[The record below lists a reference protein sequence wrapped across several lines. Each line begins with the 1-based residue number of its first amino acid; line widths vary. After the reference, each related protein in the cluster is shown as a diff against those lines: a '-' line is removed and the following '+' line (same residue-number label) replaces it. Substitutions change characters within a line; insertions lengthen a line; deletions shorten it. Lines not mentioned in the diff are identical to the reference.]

1 MTNEESEKLRLL
13 NDGPNPSPRQRK
25 NLKPST
31 KDKETTQAGTKTGGV
46 QVSGQTEPTNVVF
59 RPNEGPQTDF
69 LASNEFQVLY
79 GGAAG
84 GGKSYAML
92 VDPLR
97 SAHNKNFNA
106 LLLRRTNDEL
116 RDLIQES
123 KKLYPQVFPKAQW
136 KEREHTWVFPSG
148 ARLWMSFVDRD
159 DDVMRYQGQQFT
171 WVGFDELT
179 QWSTPYAWNY
189 LSSRLRTTDPTLKVA
204 MRASTNPG
212 GPGAWWVKK
221 MFIDPAVPGTS
232 FWATDMESGETLTD
246 IDPES
251 ETYGQPLFK
260 RKFVPAKLKDNP
272 YLTRDPSYRLTLMSM
287 PEHQRR
293 QLLEGDWDAADGVA
307 FPEWRSALHTI
318 EPFDIPRGWTK
329 FRSCDYGYGSY
340 SGVLWYAVSPS
351 NQIIVYREM
360 YVKKR
365 LAVDLADDIVK
376 IERDDGNIVYG
387 VLDSSMWHQRGDY
400 GPSLAEKMMARGCR
414 WRPSDRSKGARV
426 SSKNEIH
433 RLLQV
438 NEFTNEPG
446 LVVFNTCRNL
456 ISQLPSIPLDRKNPE
471 DVDTTYEHDHLYD
484 ALRYGV
490 QSRPRFHDYGDDE
503 FFTKNQFDDY
513 VAADPV
519 FGY

>member
-1 MTNEESEKLRLL
+1 MKVS
-13 NDGPNPSPRQRK
+13 SPQ
-25 NLKPST
+25 
-31 KDKETTQAGTKTGGV
+31 KDDD
-46 QVSGQTEPTNVVF
+46 NVVF
-59 RPNEGPQTDF
+59 KPNEGPQTTF
-69 LASNEFQVLY
+69 LASDEFQVLY

-97 SAHNKNFNA
+97 QVHNKNFNG
-106 LLLRRTNDEL
+106 LLVRRTNDEL
-116 RDLIQES
+116 RDLIQTS
-123 KKLYPQVFPKAQW
+123 KILYKQVFPTAVW

-148 ARLWMSFVDRD
+148 ARLWMSFVDKD

-179 QWSTPYAWNY
+179 QWPTPYAWNY
-189 LSSRLRTTDPTLKVA
+189 LSSRLRTADPKLKVYQ
-204 MRASTNPG
+204 RASTNPG

-221 MFIDPAVPGTS
+221 MFIDPAIPNKA
-232 FWATDMESGETLTD
+232 FWAQDMETGETLVD

-251 ETYGQPLFK
+251 ETYNHPLYK

-272 YLTRDPSYRLTLMSM
+272 YLTRDPSYRLTLMAM

-293 QLLEGDWDAADGVA
+293 QLLDGDWDAADGVA
-307 FPEWRSALHTI
+307 FPEWRSSIHTI
-318 EPFDIPRGWTK
+318 RPFDIPRSWPK

-340 SGVLWYAVSPS
+340 SGVLWFAVHPS
-351 NQIIVYREM
+351 GQLIIYREM
-360 YVKKR
+360 YVSKV
-365 LAVDLADDIVK
+365 LAVDLADMIMRA
-376 IERDDGNIVYG
+376 EYEDGNVMYG
-387 VLDSSMWHQRGDY
+387 VLDSSMWHNRGDY

-414 WRPSDRSKGARV
+414 WRPSDRSKGTRI

-438 NEFTNEPG
+438 NEFSEEPG
-446 LVVFNTCRNL
+446 LVVFDTCRQL
-456 ISQLPSIPLDRKNPE
+456 ISQLPAIPLDRKNPE
-471 DVDTTYEHDHLYD
+471 DVDTHYEHDHLYD

-490 QSRPRFHDYGDDE
+490 QSRPKYRDLGDDFIDRMSQE
-503 FFTKNQFDDY
+503 TFSPSDSI
-513 VAADPV
+513 